1 MIEQFKRLKTPLIVL
16 SILTVVSFFLFT
28 LNEIYSWKPW
38 VSSITGNLGVAFLS
52 TIITVCLINMYLS
65 EKEEK
70 EEKKIRNICLISL
83 DKPINEIA
91 YVIFQLVKATTETRG
106 TNDTP
111 CLIDFLKQVD
121 ITKIEKLD
129 LFGRAPVYPERTW
142 EVYLRT
148 SFVEFTKK
156 IQSFIEKYAYFLD
169 ADTIKL
175 CEDIKN
181 HQFIQCIKM
190 IPHLKADH
198 ERENMHNP
206 PNAYMQLY
214 SLKTQNNPTMID
226 YLNALEKL
234 VKIVASAKNNE
245 QFIVHQT
252 WNDNVLPEL
261 GSGIAK

>member
-16 SILTVVSFFLFT
+16 SILTVVSFVLFT

-83 DKPINEIA
+83 DKSINEIA

-111 CLIDFLKQVD
+111 CLMDFLKQVN
-121 ITKIEKLD
+121 ITEIERLD
-129 LFGRAPVYPERTW
+129 LFGTAPVSPERTW
-142 EVYLRT
+142 EAYLRT
-148 SFVEFTKK
+148 SFVEFTKN

-169 ADTIKL
+169 GETIKL

-181 HQFIQCIKM
+181 HHFIQFVNM
-190 IPHLKADH
+190 IPYVRTEHLKI
-198 ERENMHNP
+198 NMHNP
-206 PNAYMQLY
+206 PSAYMQFY
-214 SLKTQNNPTMID
+214 SLKNPINPAMID

-234 VKIVASAKNNE
+234 VKIVASAQNNE

-252 WNDNVLPEL
+252 WNDNTLPTL